1 MKQDI
6 SATSMHDV
14 IRYRGNGKI
23 SDDTNDEKDDVTCI
37 RSTEECIAIHIDL
50 FNIDAEHVLLYLGD
64 DAAEDVGYG
73 QPQEY
78 VDIACDPDRECIL

>member
-23 SDDTNDEKDDVTCI
+23 SDDTNDEKDDVTRI
-37 RSTEECIAIHIDL
+37 RSAEECIAIHIDL
-50 FNIDAEHVLLYLGD
+50 LNVDAEHVLLDLSN
-64 DAAEDVGYG
+64 DASEDVCYRE
-73 QPQEY
+73 PEEDI
-78 VDIACDPDRECIL
+78 DIAGKPDSKGMM